1 MTVRWFQVH
10 Y

>member
-1 MTVRWFQVH
+1 MTVRWI